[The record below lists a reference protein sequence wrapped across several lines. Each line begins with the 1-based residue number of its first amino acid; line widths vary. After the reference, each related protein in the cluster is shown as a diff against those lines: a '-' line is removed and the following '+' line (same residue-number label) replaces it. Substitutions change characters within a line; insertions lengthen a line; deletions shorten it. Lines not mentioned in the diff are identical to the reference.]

1 MQFIEALK
9 LRSKLLF
16 LFLFV
21 TLGLI
26 TIGIVGA
33 FHIDATK
40 KNLDAMYFGSFVPVT
55 ELNEILQLYHSQI
68 AGTLYQAKS
77 EQISPS
83 QTVIQVAQSLKKIEK
98 IWALYDAH
106 YKKQEEMPYIEYTS
120 LEIHSANSYFKQMLA
135 SYEKN
140 PDASLLVLQTIENK
154 ISHIHQVLQKL
165 ITYEGDVA
173 QYERKKFLGDYNKTL
188 INLGLILALV
198 LLVVIVTMMYVFK
211 SIQKDQTQLEI
222 ATKKLKNVNKKLEN
236 ASYTDSL
243 THLYNR
249 RYFNMV
255 YDRELKRAKRTH
267 SYITFMMLDVDFF
280 KQYNDTYGHLEGDAA
295 LRAVAKALGDVLK
308 RPSDFI
314 FRLGGEEFGVL
325 LTQTDEKDSARLA
338 EAICQRVREKEI
350 RHESSKVSEHLS
362 ISIGLVC
369 CIADDALDG
378 NLFMSQADAMLYAAK
393 EQGRDR
399 YVITTDA
406 SQASV
411 KIIENEALSA

>member
-83 QTVIQVAQSLKKIEK
+83 QAVIQVDDALKKIEK
-98 IWALYDAH
+98 TWALYDAH
-106 YKKQEEMPYIEYTS
+106 YKKQEEIPYIEYST
-120 LEIHSANSYFKQMLA
+120 LEMQSVNSYFKKVIKAYGQNA
-135 SYEKN
+135 
-140 PDASLLVLQTIENK
+140 DASLLVLQTIENN
-154 ISHIHQVLQKL
+154 ISHIHLVLQKL
-165 ITYEGDVA
+165 INYEGDMA
-173 QYERKKFLGDYNKTL
+173 QYERKKFLSDYNKTL
-188 INLGLILALV
+188 LNLGIILALV
-198 LLVVIVTMMYVFK
+198 IMVVIATMMYVFK

-222 ATKKLKNVNKKLEN
+222 ATKKLKSVNKKLEN
-236 ASYTDSL
+236 ASYTDTL

-267 SYITFMMLDVDFF
+267 SYMTFMMLDVDFF

-295 LRAVAKALGDVLK
+295 LRAVAKALQDVLK

-338 EAICQRVREKEI
+338 EAICKRVHEKEI
-350 RHESSKVSEHLS
+350 RHETSKASEFLS

-369 CIADDALDG
+369 CVADDALDG
-378 NLFMSQADAMLYAAK
+378 NLLMSKADAMLYEAK
-393 EQGRDR
+393 EQGRNR
-399 YVITTDA
+399 YVITTDVSDA
-406 SQASV
+406 SIKTLDDAQ
-411 KIIENEALSA
+411 SA

>member
-40 KNLDAMYFGSFVPVT
+40 KNLDSMYFGSFVPVT

-83 QTVIQVAQSLKKIEK
+83 QAVIQVDDALKKIEK
-98 IWALYDAH
+98 TWALYEAH
-106 YKKQEEMPYIEYTS
+106 YKKQEEIPYIEYST
-120 LEIHSANSYFKQMLA
+120 LEMQSINTYFKKLIKTYGQNA
-135 SYEKN
+135 DE
-140 PDASLLVLQTIENK
+140 ALLVLQTIESN
-154 ISHIHQVLQKL
+154 ISHIHLVLQKL
-165 ITYEGDVA
+165 INYEGDMA
-173 QYERKKFLGDYNKTL
+173 QFERKKFLSDYNKTL
-188 INLGLILALV
+188 LNLGIILALV
-198 LLVVIVTMMYVFK
+198 ILVVIGTMMYVFK

-222 ATKKLKNVNKKLEN
+222 ATKKLKSANKKLEN
-236 ASYTDSL
+236 ASYTDTL

-295 LRAVAKALGDVLK
+295 LRAVAKALQDVLK

-338 EAICQRVREKEI
+338 EAICKRVHEKEI
-350 RHESSKVSEHLS
+350 RHETSKASEFLS

-369 CIADDALDG
+369 CVADDALDSH
-378 NLFMSQADAMLYAAK
+378 LLMSQADAMLYVAK
-393 EQGRDR
+393 EQGRNR
-399 YVITTDA
+399 YTITTDVSDA
-406 SQASV
+406 SI
-411 KIIENEALSA
+411 KILDDAQSA